1 MNRTLVLVE
10 DDAAFARTL
19 ARSFERRGYTVFVAH
34 DQAALE
40 RLLEEV
46 APAFAVV
53 IIWQFTSMWNDFLFA
68 VFLTGPQSWPATV
81 LLNNIAGAQATPYSQ
96 QMAAAI
102 ISSIPT
108 MIVYV
113 LLGRFF
119 MRGLMAGA
127 LKG

>member
-1 MNRTLVLVE
+1 VVLPV
-10 DDAAFARTL
+10 
-19 ARSFERRGYTVFVAH
+19 S
-34 DQAALE
+34 
-40 RLLEEV
+40 
-46 APAFAVV
+46 APAIAVV
-53 IIWQFTSMWNDFLFA
+53 IIWQFTSLWNDFLFA

-81 LLNNIAGAQATPYSQ
+81 MLNNIAGAQATPYSQ

-102 ISSIPT
+102 LSSIPT
-108 MIVYV
+108 MLIYV